1 MNRKQ
6 KEAVIASIKDD
17 FSQSAAS
24 FLVGV
29 KGLTVEEF
37 ENLRGELRK
46 EDGRLQVAKVR
57 LMKRALQEVES
68 VQQLE
73 PYMQEQIGLVFAK
86 KEVPGVAKAL
96 CSFAKNAKALR
107 VIVGTMDTNLLDESA
122 IKIMATLPSRE
133 VLLATVA
140 RGLQAPTAN
149 FVSVLYQLIAR
160 LVYVL
165 NAIEQKKQNNE

>member
-6 KEAVIASIKDD
+6 KEAVIASIKDE

-37 ENLRGELRK
+37 ENLRGQLRK

-73 PYMQEQIGLVFAK
+73 PFMQEQIGLVFAK
-86 KEVPGVAKAL
+86 KEVTSVAKVLCSFSKKAKAL
-96 CSFAKNAKALR
+96 S
-107 VIVGTMDTNLLDESA
+107 VIVGTMDADLLDESA
-122 IKIMATLPSRE
+122 IKVMATLPSRE
-133 VLLATVA
+133 VLLTQIA

-149 FVSVLYQLIAR
+149 FVNVLYQLIAR
-160 LVYVL
+160 LAFVL
-165 NAIEQKKQNNE
+165 KAIEQKKQNNE